1 MSLRY
6 VILTALSEQSLTG
19 YQITKEFDL
28 VLGNLWHA
36 THQQVY
42 RELAKLADEGL
53 ASFEMQ
59 AQTGKPDRKV
69 YSLTTIGKD
78 ALARWIEEPIPS
90 APIKNALLV
99 KLYAG
104 GNRDTLLEHVARFK
118 SSCRAAL
125 AEYHAIANR
134 YYAESL
140 EEMEDW
146 KKRAYLTLRYG
157 ITQREAQV
165 AWAEEAE
172 QVIGDIGT
180 SDVAPPDGD
189 PEPDQAEAGQADWR

>member
-6 VILTALSEQSLTG
+6 VILTALSEQDLTG

-28 VLGNLWHA
+28 VLGNLWSA
-36 THQQVY
+36 SHQQVY

-53 ASFEMQ
+53 ASFEME

-69 YSLTTIGKD
+69 YSLTASGKD
-78 ALARWIEEPIPS
+78 ALTNWIEEPVAL
-90 APIKNALLV
+90 APTRNALLV

-104 GNRDTLLEHVARFK
+104 ASRNTLLEHVTRFK

-125 AEYHAIANR
+125 AEYRWLADR
-134 YYAESL
+134 YYPEAL
-140 EEMEDW
+140 EDMENW
-146 KKRAYLTLRYG
+146 KKRAFLTLRYG

-172 QVIGDIGT
+172 QVIGDMEP
-180 SDVAPPDGD
+180 SDGGLADD
-189 PEPDQAEAGQADWR
+189 DRARDQAKADQ